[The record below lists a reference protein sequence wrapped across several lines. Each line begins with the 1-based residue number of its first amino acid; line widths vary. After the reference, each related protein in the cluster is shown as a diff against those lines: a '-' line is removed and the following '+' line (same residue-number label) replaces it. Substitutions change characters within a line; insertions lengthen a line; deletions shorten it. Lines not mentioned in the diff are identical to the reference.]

1 MTPTLATCPVCGRQV
16 VVHDGRLREHLEP
29 LDPDSWAGRKCRGSG
44 TKADGVA
51 TCVECGGITT
61 FVNPKGTTRYYLCR
75 KHGGVPSGSLTTER
89 FDG

>member
-16 VVHDGRLREHLEP
+16 VVQDGRLRAHKT
-29 LDPDSWAGRKCRGSG
+29 PDGARATCPGSG
-44 TKADGVA
+44 TKEDGIA
-51 TCVECGGITT
+51 TCVECGGITM